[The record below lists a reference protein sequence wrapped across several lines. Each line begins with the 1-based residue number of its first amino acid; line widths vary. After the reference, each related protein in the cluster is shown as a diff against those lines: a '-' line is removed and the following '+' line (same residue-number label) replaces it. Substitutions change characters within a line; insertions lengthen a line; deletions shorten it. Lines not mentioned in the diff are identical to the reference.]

1 MTCAMIRHF
10 ISFILAAVA
19 TLGTVASEPFIGTL
33 RNTKGRAMKGVKVYV
48 TNPKDAVKSDK
59 RGEFKLENVTPD
71 DSIRVVYKNKI
82 HSFAVNDRKDVMLV
96 VGEDGRIFDKDN
108 YIGDTFHGHLVDYK
122 GKPIRGA
129 VVYTTDPFD
138 YVKSNSE
145 GKFLIDNI
153 VETDTIHVKHDG
165 YIHDIAMD
173 GSKGMF
179 IKIMRNTGRRAETD
193 LVNTGAGLVDAR
205 YYNGPRAVMTEEQLE
220 KVGTQNLAEAMSGM
234 RGVTVV
240 RVKNGEYAVQ
250 VRGGSPM
257 WIVDGVRMNGT
268 PELMVVEIK
277 QIEVLHDGGLLGI
290 GGFGGVVNITT
301 KGSGF

>member
-1 MTCAMIRHF
+1 MIRHF

-48 TNPKDAVKSDK
+48 TDPKDAVKSDK
-59 RGEFKLENVTPD
+59 KGEFKLENVTPD

-179 IKIMRNTGRRAETD
+179 IKIMRNTGRRVDSE
-193 LVNTGAGLVDAR
+193 LINTGAGLVDAR
-205 YYNGPRAVMTEEQLE
+205 YYNGPRSVITAEELE
-220 KVGTQNLAEAMSGM
+220 KTGTQDLLEAMKMM
-234 RGVTVV
+234 RSVTI
-240 RVKNGEYAVQ
+240 GETDEGERFLSLRLGA
-250 VRGGSPM
+250 SPL
-257 WIVDGVRMNGT
+257 WIVDGVRMSRMPDIT
-268 PELMVVEIK
+268 VMEVKKIEI
-277 QIEVLHDGGLLGI
+277 LYDGSMYGVGAW
-290 GGFGGVVNITT
+290 GGVVNVTT
-301 KGSGF
+301 KGSDF

>member
-220 KVGTQNLAEAMSGM
+220 RVGTQNLAEAMSGM

-250 VRGGSPM
+250 VRGGSPQ

>member
-1 MTCAMIRHF
+1 MKRVF
-10 ISFILAAVA
+10 ISFMLAVAAVLTA
-19 TLGTVASEPFIGTL
+19 IASEPFIGTL
-33 RNTKGRAMKGVKVYV
+33 RNTRGRAMKGVKVYV
-48 TNPKDAVKSDK
+48 TNPKDVVKSDK
-59 RGEFKLENVTPD
+59 KGEFKLENVTPD

-82 HSFAVNDRKDVMLV
+82 HGFAVNDRRDVMLV
-96 VGEDGRIFDKDN
+96 VGEDGRIFERDS
-108 YIGDTFHGHLVDYK
+108 YVGDTFHGHLVDYK

-220 KVGTQNLAEAMSGM
+220 RVGTQNLAEAMSGM

-301 KGSGF
+301 KGSEF